1 MWILI
6 FSQSFQECL
15 DCVTVKCS
23 TTLKPGQYLCTDLD
37 IDEETQQPRDCDRD
51 TEKAPIV
58 CKAAPRIICK

>member
-1 MWILI
+1 M
-6 FSQSFQECL
+6 
-15 DCVTVKCS
+15 KCS